1 VVGAEAA
8 ADGDAVTVGMSG
20 RGIVIV
26 LACVAMIAVGQVLF
40 KAAAGQWR
48 LQGWTWQTLLA
59 LLSPSLLVALAIYA
73 LATVLWVY
81 ALRTLPLSVAYPLFA
96 LTFVLVPLLAHY
108 AHGEPLVARTFVGAG
123 VIIVGVLISVL

>member
-1 VVGAEAA
+1 
-8 ADGDAVTVGMSG
+8 VTDGMSA
-20 RGIVIV
+20 RGVAIV
-26 LACVAMIAVGQVLF
+26 LACVAMIAIGQILF
-40 KAAAGQWR
+40 KTAAGQWR
-48 LQGWTWQTLLA
+48 LQGWTWQTVA
-59 LLSPSLLVALAIYA
+59 GLLSPSLLVALVIYA

-108 AHGEPLVARTFVGAG
+108 AHGEPLVGRTFIGAG